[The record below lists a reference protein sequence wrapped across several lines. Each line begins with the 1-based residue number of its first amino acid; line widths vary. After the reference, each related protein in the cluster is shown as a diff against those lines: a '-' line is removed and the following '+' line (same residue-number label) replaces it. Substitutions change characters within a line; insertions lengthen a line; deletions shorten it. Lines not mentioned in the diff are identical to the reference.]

1 MAETV
6 QAIVFDAHVLIA
18 AAIAFVAGL
27 VSFASPCVIPLVP
40 GYLSY
45 MAGLSGEELTRG
57 GVRVRGRVLAGSSL
71 FVLGF
76 AIPFTML
83 GFAVGTLNLLER
95 STAAQV
101 GMGGLVVVFGLLMMR
116 GKLMREFRVF
126 SRFPDAGVAS
136 ALPLGFV
143 FGVGWTPC
151 LGPAAGAILTLSAN
165 VTQGVSGRG
174 AFLGFVYAVGLGAP
188 FIVFG
193 GLFHRLGGVLEFLKR
208 RSHVIQI
215 VGGALLAAV
224 GIAIATGAWDALMV
238 LLRPLIRGFE
248 VPL

>member
-1 MAETV
+1 MAETI
-6 QAIVFDAHVLIA
+6 QAIVFDANVLVA
-18 AAIAFVAGL
+18 AVIAFTAGF

-45 MAGLSGEELTRG
+45 MAGISGEELNHG
-57 GVRVRGRVLAGSSL
+57 GLKVKSRVLAGSSM

-83 GFAVGTLNLLER
+83 GFAVGALNILER
-95 STAAQV
+95 STMAQV
-101 GMGGLVVVFGLLMMR
+101 AMGTMVAVFGVLMMR
-116 GKLMREFRVF
+116 GSLMREFRVF
-126 SRFPDAGVAS
+126 SRFPDAGVMT

-151 LGPAAGAILTLSAN
+151 LGPAAGAILTMSAN

-193 GLFHRLGGVLEFLKR
+193 LLFHRLGGALTFLKQR
-208 RSHVIQI
+208 ARTIQI
-215 VGGALLAAV
+215 VGGALLVAV
-224 GIAIATGAWDALMV
+224 GVAIATGAWDALML

-248 VPL
+248 APL